1 MLTITSTR
9 NQRIQWVRAL
19 QSRPSER
26 RKDQAFVIEGI
37 RLVEE
42 ALAADM
48 RPQFLL
54 HTEDLNP
61 RGLQVID
68 GFLDKGIEAVPVAS
82 HVMRAASNTKNPQG
96 LLAVIPILPLPLP
109 STLNFALILDNLRI
123 PGNLGA
129 ILRTADAAGVDA
141 VFLPPGSTDPY
152 SPKVVRSAMGA
163 HFRLPIHTS
172 DWERISAQIRDAG
185 LRTYL
190 AAARSD
196 ESYTQVDFHA
206 PVALIVGGE
215 ADGAGKAAKE
225 LADSRIHIPMPRE
238 IDSLNAAAAA
248 AILMFEV
255 VRQRQPSNE
264 FDAATGNM
272 LKHVQNVS

>member
-19 QSRPSER
+19 QSHPSER

-42 ALAADM
+42 ALAADV
-48 RPQFLL
+48 RPQLLL

-61 RGLQVID
+61 RGQQVVD
-68 GFLDKGIEAVPVAS
+68 NFLDKDIEAVPVAS
-82 HVMRAASNTKNPQG
+82 HVMRSASNTKNPQG

-109 STLNFALILDNLRI
+109 SALNFALILDNVRI

-141 VFLPPGSTDPY
+141 VFLPPGATDPY
-152 SPKVVRSAMGA
+152 APKVVRSAMGA

-172 DWERISAQIRDAG
+172 DWKRISAQIRDAG
-185 LRTYL
+185 LQTYL
-190 AAARSD
+190 AAARD
-196 ESYTQVDFHA
+196 GEPHTQVDFCA
-206 PVALIVGGE
+206 PVVLIVGGE
-215 ADGAGKAAKE
+215 AGGAGKAARE
-225 LADSRIHIPMPRE
+225 LADATIHIPMPRE
-238 IDSLNAAAAA
+238 IESLNAAAAA

-255 VRQRQPSNE
+255 VRQRIA
-264 FDAATGNM
+264 DG
-272 LKHVQNVS
+272 